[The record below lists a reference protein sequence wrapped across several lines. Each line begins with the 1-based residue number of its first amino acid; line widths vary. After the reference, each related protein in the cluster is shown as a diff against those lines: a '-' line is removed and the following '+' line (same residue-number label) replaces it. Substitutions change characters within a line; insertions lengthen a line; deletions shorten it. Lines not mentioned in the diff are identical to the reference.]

1 MPSVGLLKPYPPYME
16 FTMIARSDAACFVG
30 IDLHKDTL
38 TACVLRGTDREVT
51 YVKLACKCRERI
63 RSFFSALPQ
72 PSVVAIETVGFYR
85 WLWAELEPL
94 TGQLVLCDA
103 RGARALAGRRIKTDR
118 EDALNV
124 ALLLADGRLPLA
136 WAPPENVQVL
146 RNWTRHR
153 NGLTRQHAKVLHHV
167 KSTLNRLNFPGPVR
181 LDAAAL
187 QRYLLA
193 GVERFTADDLTML
206 WRHQRRLVEIE
217 QDRAQSERRISELMR
232 APEFSRLRELLES
245 VPGVGLVTAA
255 TVIAEIGDFSRFPDS
270 KAIGRYAGLAPTVYA
285 SGNSS
290 RLGHISKT
298 GAPDLR
304 WVLQQAAWTAIRCDA
319 GFKKTWLRIAK
330 TAGKKA
336 AAVAV
341 ARKILVLMWTLQ
353 RKDEPY
359 KSRDPVAA

>member
-1 MPSVGLLKPYPPYME
+1 MRSVGLLKPYPPYME

-38 TACVLRGTDREVT
+38 TACVVRPTDREVT
-51 YVKLACKCRERI
+51 YKKLACKCRDQI
-63 RSFFSALPQ
+63 RSFFASLPQ
-72 PSVVAIETVGFYR
+72 PSMVAIETLGFYR
-85 WLWAELEPL
+85 WLWTELE
-94 TGQLVLCDA
+94 
-103 RGARALAGRRIKTDR
+103 
-118 EDALNV
+118 
-124 ALLLADGRLPLA
+124 PLA

-153 NGLTRQHAKVLHHV
+153 NGFTRQHAKVLHHV
-167 KSTLNRLNFPGPVR
+167 KSILNRLNFPGPVR

-206 WRHQRRLVEIE
+206 WQHQRRLVEIE

-232 APEFSRLRELLES
+232 APEFSRLREILES
-245 VPGVGLVTAA
+245 VPGVGLVTSA

-270 KAIGRYAGLAPTVYA
+270 KAIGRYAGLTPTVYA

-336 AAVAV
+336 AAVAI

>member
-1 MPSVGLLKPYPPYME
+1 ME
-16 FTMIARSDAACFVG
+16 FTMIARPDAACFVG

-38 TACVLRGTDREVT
+38 TACVLRGRDREVS
-51 YVKLACKCRERI
+51 YVKLACKCRDQI
-63 RSFFSALPQ
+63 RSFFASLPQ
-72 PSVVAIETVGFYR
+72 PSAVAIETVGFYR
-85 WLWAELEPL
+85 WLWTELEPL
-94 TGQLVLCDA
+94 AGQLVLCDA

-136 WAPPENVQVL
+136 WAPPENVQLL

-193 GVERFTADDLTML
+193 GVERFSADDVTML
-206 WRHQRRLVEIE
+206 WQHQRRLIEIE
-217 QDRAQSERRISELMR
+217 QDRAQSERRISEMMR
-232 APEFSRLRELLES
+232 APEFARIREIIES

-336 AAVAV
+336 AAVAI

-359 KSRDPVAA
+359 KSREPIAA

>member
-1 MPSVGLLKPYPPYME
+1 
-16 FTMIARSDAACFVG
+16 MIARSDAACFVG

-38 TACVLRGTDREVT
+38 TACVLRGPDREVS
-51 YVKLACKCRERI
+51 YVKIACKCRDKI
-63 RSFFSALPQ
+63 RSFFGSLPQ
-72 PSVVAIETVGFYR
+72 PSVIAIETVGFYR
-85 WLWAELEPL
+85 WLWMELEPL
-94 TGQLVLCDA
+94 AGQLVLCDA

-136 WAPPENVQVL
+136 WAPPETVQVL

-153 NGLTRQHAKVLHHV
+153 NGLTRQHAQVLHHV
-167 KSTLNRLNFPGPVR
+167 KSILNRLNLPGPVR

-193 GVERFTADDLTML
+193 GVERLAADDVMML
-206 WRHQRRLVEIE
+206 WQHQRRLVEIE

-232 APEFSRLRELLES
+232 APEFSRLREILES

-255 TVIAEIGDFSRFPDS
+255 TVIAEIGDFRRFPDG
-270 KAIGRYAGLAPTVYA
+270 KAIGRYAGLTPTVYA

-319 GFKKTWLRIAK
+319 GFKKSWLKISK

-341 ARKILVLMWTLQ
+341 ARKILALMWTLQ

-359 KSRDPVAA
+359 KSRDPVVA

>member
-1 MPSVGLLKPYPPYME
+1 
-16 FTMIARSDAACFVG
+16 MIARRDAACFVG

-38 TACVLRGTDREVT
+38 TACVLRGADREVS
-51 YVKLACKCRERI
+51 YVKIACKCRDQI
-63 RSFFSALPQ
+63 RSFFTSLPQ
-72 PSVVAIETVGFYR
+72 PSAVAIETVGFYR
-85 WLWAELEPL
+85 WLWTELEPL
-94 TGQLVLCDA
+94 VDHLVLCDA

-167 KSTLNRLNFPGPVR
+167 KSIMNRLNRPGPVR
-181 LDAAAL
+181 LDAAGL

-193 GVERFTADDLTML
+193 GVERLSADDVTML
-206 WRHQRRLVEIE
+206 WQHQRRLVEIE
-217 QDRAQSERRISELMR
+217 QDRAQSERRIGELMR
-232 APEFSRLRELLES
+232 AQEFARIRTILES
-245 VPGVGLVTAA
+245 APGVALVTSA
-255 TVIAEIGDFSRFPDS
+255 TVIAEIGDFGRFPDS

-298 GAPDLR
+298 GSPDLR
-304 WVLQQAAWTAIRCDA
+304 WVLQQAAWTAIRCEPA
-319 GFKKTWLRIAK
+319 FKKTWPRIAK

-336 AAVAV
+336 AAVAI
-341 ARKILVLMWTLQ
+341 ARKLLVLMWTLV

-359 KSRDPVAA
+359 KARDPVAA

>member
-1 MPSVGLLKPYPPYME
+1 VS
-16 FTMIARSDAACFVG
+16 
-30 IDLHKDTL
+30 
-38 TACVLRGTDREVT
+38 
-51 YVKLACKCRERI
+51 YVKIACKCRDQI
-63 RSFFSALPQ
+63 RSFFASLPQ
-72 PSVVAIETVGFYR
+72 PSAVAIETVGFYR
-85 WLWAELEPL
+85 WLWRELE
-94 TGQLVLCDA
+94 
-103 RGARALAGRRIKTDR
+103 
-118 EDALNV
+118 
-124 ALLLADGRLPLA
+124 PLA

-167 KSTLNRLNFPGPVR
+167 KSTLNRLNFPGPAR

-193 GVERFTADDLTML
+193 GVERFSADDVTML
-206 WRHQRRLVEIE
+206 WQHQRRLIEIE
-217 QDRAQSERRISELMR
+217 QDRAQSERRINELMR
-232 APEFSRLRELLES
+232 APEF
-245 VPGVGLVTAA
+245 A
-255 TVIAEIGDFSRFPDS
+255 
-270 KAIGRYAGLAPTVYA
+270 RYAGLAPTVYA

-319 GFKKTWLRIAK
+319 GLKKTWLRIAK

-336 AAVAV
+336 AAVAI
-341 ARKILVLMWTLQ
+341 ARKILVLMWTLV

-359 KSRDPVAA
+359 KSREPVAA

>member
-1 MPSVGLLKPYPPYME
+1 MPSGLLKPFPPDME

-30 IDLHKDTL
+30 VDLHKDTL
-38 TACVLRGTDREVT
+38 TACVLRGADREVS
-51 YVKLACKCRERI
+51 YVKIACKCRDQI
-63 RSFFSALPQ
+63 RVFFGSLPQ
-72 PSVVAIETVGFYR
+72 PSAIAIETVGFYR
-85 WLWAELEPL
+85 WLWRELEPL
-94 TGQLVLCDA
+94 AGQLVLCDA

-136 WAPPENVQVL
+136 WAPPETVQVL

-153 NGLTRQHAKVLHHV
+153 NGLTRQHAKVLHQV
-167 KSTLNRLNFPGPVR
+167 KSILNRLNFPGPVR

-206 WRHQRRLVEIE
+206 WQHQRRLVEIE

-232 APEFSRLRELLES
+232 APEFTRLREILES

-255 TVIAEIGDFSRFPDS
+255 TVIAEIGDFSRFPDG
-270 KAIGRYAGLAPTVYA
+270 KAIGRYAGLTPTVYA

-319 GFKKTWLRIAK
+319 GFKKTWLKIAK

-341 ARKILVLMWTLQ
+341 VRKILVLMWTLQ

>member
-1 MPSVGLLKPYPPYME
+1 
-16 FTMIARSDAACFVG
+16 MIARPDAACFVG

-38 TACVLRGTDREVT
+38 TACVLRGRDREVS
-51 YVKLACKCRERI
+51 YVKLACKCRDQI
-63 RSFFSALPQ
+63 RSFFASLPQ
-72 PSVVAIETVGFYR
+72 PSAIAIETVGFYR
-85 WLWAELEPL
+85 WLWTELEPL
-94 TGQLVLCDA
+94 AGQLVLCDA

-136 WAPPENVQVL
+136 WAPPENVQLL

-193 GVERFTADDLTML
+193 GVERFSTDDLMML
-206 WRHQRRLVEIE
+206 WQHQRRLIEIE
-217 QDRAQSERRISELMR
+217 QDRAQSERRLSELMR
-232 APEFSRLRELLES
+232 APELSRLRTILES
-245 VPGVGLVTAA
+245 VPGVGLVTSA
-255 TVIAEIGDFSRFPDS
+255 TVIAEIGDFSRFADS
-270 KAIGRYAGLAPTVYA
+270 KAIGRYAGLAPMVYA

-336 AAVAV
+336 AAVAI

>member
-1 MPSVGLLKPYPPYME
+1 
-16 FTMIARSDAACFVG
+16 MIARSDAACFVG

-146 RNWTRHR
+146 RTWTRHR

-206 WRHQRRLVEIE
+206 WQHQRRLVEIE

-232 APEFSRLRELLES
+232 APEFSRLRQLLES

-270 KAIGRYAGLAPTVYA
+270 KAIGRYAGLTPTVYA

-353 RKDEPY
+353 RKDEPS

>member
-1 MPSVGLLKPYPPYME
+1 
-16 FTMIARSDAACFVG
+16 MIARRDAACFVG

-38 TACVLRGTDREVT
+38 TACIVRRTDREVT
-51 YVKLACKCRERI
+51 YKKIACKCRDQI
-63 RSFFSALPQ
+63 RSFFASLPQ
-72 PSVVAIETVGFYR
+72 PSVVAIETAGFYR
-85 WLWAELEPL
+85 WLWTELEPL
-94 TGQLVLCDA
+94 AGQLVLCDA

-146 RNWTRHR
+146 RTWTRHR

-193 GVERFTADDLTML
+193 GVQRFSADDQAML
-206 WRHQRRLVEIE
+206 WQHQRRLVEIE
-217 QDRAQSERRISELMR
+217 QDRAQSERRIAELMR
-232 APEFSRLRELLES
+232 APEFARIPEIIES
-245 VPGVGLVTAA
+245 VPGVALVTAA
-255 TVIAEIGDFSRFPDS
+255 AVIAEIGDFSRFADS

-353 RKDEPY
+353 RKDEPS

>member
-1 MPSVGLLKPYPPYME
+1 ME
-16 FTMIARSDAACFVG
+16 FTMVARSDAACFVG

-38 TACVLRGTDREVT
+38 TACIVRRTDREVT
-51 YVKLACKCRERI
+51 YKKIACKCRDQVRA
-63 RSFFSALPQ
+63 FFSSLPR

-85 WLWAELEPL
+85 WLWTELEPL
-94 TGQLVLCDA
+94 TDQLVLCDA

-146 RNWTRHR
+146 RTWTRHR

-181 LDAAAL
+181 LDAAGL

-206 WRHQRRLVEIE
+206 WQHQRRLVEIE

-232 APEFSRLRELLES
+232 GREFSRLREILES
-245 VPGVGLVTAA
+245 VPGVGLVTSA
-255 TVIAEIGDFSRFPDS
+255 TVLAEIGDFSRFPDS
-270 KAIGRYAGLAPTVYA
+270 KAIGRYAGLTPTVYA

-298 GAPDLR
+298 GSPDLR

>member
-1 MPSVGLLKPYPPYME
+1 
-16 FTMIARSDAACFVG
+16 MIAGSDAACFVG

-38 TACVLRGTDREVT
+38 TACVLRGPDREVLF
-51 YVKLACKCRERI
+51 VKIACKCRDKI
-63 RSFFSALPQ
+63 RSFFSSLPQ
-72 PSVVAIETVGFYR
+72 PSAIAIETVGFYR
-85 WLWAELEPL
+85 WLWTELEPL
-94 TGQLVLCDA
+94 AGQLVLCDA
-103 RGARALAGRRIKTDR
+103 RGARALDGRRMKTDR

-136 WAPPENVQVL
+136 WAQPENVQLL

-153 NGLTRQHAKVLHHV
+153 NGLTRQHAKVPHHV
-167 KSTLNRLNFPGPVR
+167 KSTLNRLNFAGPVR
-181 LDAAAL
+181 IDAAAL

-193 GVERFTADDLTML
+193 GVERFTADDLAML
-206 WRHQRRLVEIE
+206 WQHQRRLVEIE
-217 QDRAQSERRISELMR
+217 QDRAQSERRLGELMR
-232 APEFSRLRELLES
+232 TPEFSRLRTIIES
-245 VPGVGLVTAA
+245 VPGVALVTSA

-270 KAIGRYAGLAPTVYA
+270 KAIGRYAGLTPTVYA

-319 GFKKTWLRIAK
+319 GFKKTWLKISK
-330 TAGKKA
+330 TAGNKA
-336 AAVAV
+336 AAVAI
-341 ARKILVLMWTLQ
+341 ARKILVLMWTLI
-353 RKDEPY
+353 RKDELY